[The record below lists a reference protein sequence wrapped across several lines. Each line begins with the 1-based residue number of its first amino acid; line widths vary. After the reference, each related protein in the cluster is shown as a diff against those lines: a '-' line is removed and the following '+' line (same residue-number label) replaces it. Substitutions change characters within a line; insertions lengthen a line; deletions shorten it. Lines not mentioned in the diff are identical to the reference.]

1 MTQIYHSYTSIS
13 KISEFFFHKAF
24 VQNVHSIII
33 YYYPK
38 AEQAL
43 MSINRRM
50 DKIIVSVSPQITKT
64 EWLKWGPHVYL
75 WRIHFDIWQN

>member
-1 MTQIYHSYTSIS
+1 MTQIYHSCTSIS
-13 KISEFFFHKAF
+13 KISELFSIRTFL
-24 VQNVHSIII
+24 QNVHSIII

-50 DKIIVSVSPQITKT
+50 DKIIVSVSQQITKT
-64 EWLKWGPHVYL
+64 EWLKKYKFILLP
-75 WRIHFDIWQN
+75 F